1 MRIKVVG
8 FILTL
13 MFGIVAAYIIGM
25 AYNIYLDPSVLVDPA
40 AWAMRFVASPD
51 NVYAMIQSLGN
62 MLWHYRGLDMVL
74 LGVFLLAAALASSA
88 FFYEIT
94 KKPTETEEK
103 E

>member
-8 FILTL
+8 CTLTVL
-13 MFGIVAAYIIGM
+13 FGIIAAWVIAM
-25 AYNIYLDPSVLVDPA
+25 AAGLYLDPSVVVDPA
-40 AWAMRFVASPD
+40 VWAMRFIASPD
-51 NVYAMIQSLGN
+51 NVYVMIQALGE

-94 KKPTETEEK
+94 KEPNEPEEK

>member
-1 MRIKVVG
+1 MRIKVIG

-13 MFGIVAAYIIGM
+13 MFGVVAAYVIAM
-25 AYNIYLDPSVLVDPA
+25 AASLYLDPSLLDPA
-40 AWAMRFVASPD
+40 AFATRFFATPED
-51 NVYAMIQSLGN
+51 MYAMIQSLGN

-74 LGVFLLAAALASSA
+74 LGVFLFAAALASSA
-88 FFYEIT
+88 FFYEVT

>member
-8 FILTL
+8 FILTV
-13 MFGIVAAYIIGM
+13 MFGVVVAYVIGM
-25 AYNIYLDPSVLVDPA
+25 AFNFYLDPGVVIDPA
-40 AWAMRFVASPD
+40 TWAMRFVTSPD
-51 NVYAMIQSLGN
+51 NVYAMIQTLSN